1 MEAGPEKIEFGK
13 ENILAVRVNNSAAN
27 GGIWRPVLVQAL
39 PAK

>member
-1 MEAGPEKIEFGK
+1 VDVAPEGIEFGK
-13 ENILAVRVNNSAAN
+13 LNILAVRVNNAAAN